1 MAFDS
6 STSPSWGLVF
16 VRIACGVIL
25 MQAGWYKVSGGISD
39 ELVLGTRASFEHAP
53 DIVRAFGQSIV
64 LPHPTLFAHMIAW
77 GELLGG
83 LALFL
88 GALTRPAGYAAAFMF
103 ANFWFAGPEQAKT
116 LVALMSVACFG
127 CAVSRAGRN
136 CGMDVFL
143 DDRLPAWMT
152 WTRVP

>member
-6 STSPSWGLVF
+6 TVSPSWGLVF
-16 VRIACGVIL
+16 VRITCGVI
-25 MQAGWYKVSGGISD
+25 MMMAGWGKVSGGISD
-39 ELVLGTRASFEHAP
+39 ELVLSTRASFEHAP
-53 DIVRAFGQSIV
+53 DIVRAFGESIV
-64 LPHPTLFAHMIAW
+64 LAHPTLFAHMIAW

-103 ANFWFAGPEQAKT
+103 ANFWFAGPGEAKMF
-116 LVALMSVACFG
+116 VALMSVACFG

-136 CGMDVFL
+136 SGMDVFL
-143 DDRLPAWMT
+143 DERLPAWMT
-152 WTRVP
+152 WTRA